1 MEAGVV
7 VEVDPQAFEV
17 TLGTMFD
24 QTSRVQLGELL
35 LDPPLSSLG
44 FEEEGPLEG
53 VSDNSIG
60 SNPEETHPLP
70 DPPGPSSERR
80 TWALDKSSETQTDP
94 FLVCRISDI
103 STKISLC
110 SGSTR
115 FCSRAAGRLSLLLHS
130 ESLEYAVLS
139 RTLSLPVQLPT
150 VPRPDSS
157 EQGSAFPILL
167 LYTTAVLLSVCKWT
181 CLGTGR

>member
-17 TLGTMFD
+17 TLGTMVD
-24 QTSRVQLGELL
+24 QTSWVQLGEPWLG
-35 LDPPLSSLG
+35 PPLSSLG

-70 DPPGPSSERR
+70 EPPGPGTSRR
-80 TWALDKSSETQTDP
+80 TWALDESNETQRGP
-94 FLVCRISDI
+94 LLVCRISGI
-103 STKISLC
+103 LTEIFPC

-115 FCSRAAGRLSLLLHS
+115 FCSLAAARLSLLLHS
-130 ESLEYAVLS
+130 ESLEHAVLS
-139 RTLSLPVQLPT
+139 GTLPLPGQLPT

-157 EQGSAFPILL
+157 EQGSVSPPL
-167 LYTTAVLLSVCKWT
+167 VDVCH
-181 CLGTGR
+181 CSRVVGP